1 MLQVNE
7 FVNLNDKIEDK
18 IAQIEQKNR
27 RFFTEKERRIAYEM
41 FLSGFFLANN
51 GMAMSLLLSSKLD
64 MSV

>member
-41 FLSGFFLANN
+41 FLSGFFFSQQWN
-51 GMAMSLLLSSKLD
+51 GNEFTIK
-64 MSV
+64 

>member
-27 RFFTEKERRIAYEM
+27 RFFTEKERKIAYEM
-41 FLSGFFLANN
+41 FLSGFFFSQQWN
-51 GMAMSLLLSSKLD
+51 GNEFTIK
-64 MSV
+64 

>member
-41 FLSGFFLANN
+41 FLSGFFF
-51 GMAMSLLLSSKLD
+51 
-64 MSV
+64 